1 MARPIP
7 LMNHGLTN
15 RALPHLPPVNPLI
28 TNSSTT
34 SSTTSTPM
42 TNFPTCESC
51 CAPIRARHTLCQ
63 FHTAIQ
69 RGCPGGI
76 GDDVTPTIRRLE
88 GGKDDHDNDNENKG
102 NDTDLEA
109 QRSEQKRKRVQFV
122 SADTTMPALETPGPD
137 VSSDLIDES
146 PAKRQRLHQ
155 HTESAST
162 SMNILLAIPVP
173 SPAPTAIGDEATT
186 RATTE
191 KGLTLM
197 DVAALAAAA
206 KTRHSTLP
214 TLPTLP
220 LTVASNFSCLRIV
233 LRTRKL
239 GGRFSSFMTM
249 LPKTVR
255 SKAANP

>member
-1 MARPIP
+1 
-7 LMNHGLTN
+7 
-15 RALPHLPPVNPLI
+15 
-28 TNSSTT
+28 
-34 SSTTSTPM
+34 M

-51 CAPIRARHTLCQ
+51 CTPIRARHTLRQ

-69 RGCPGGI
+69 RGCPDGI

-122 SADTTMPALETPGPD
+122 SADTTMPALETPGHD
-137 VSSDLIDES
+137 ASSDLNDES

-173 SPAPTAIGDEATT
+173 SPAPTAIGDESNDAGHDG
-186 RATTE
+186 
-191 KGLTLM
+191 KGADLDGRRGSGSGGEDTPLNPA
-197 DVAALAAAA
+197 DPTDPTDPAAHSCQQLLVLA
-206 KTRHSTLP
+206 HST
-214 TLPTLP
+214 
-220 LTVASNFSCLRIV
+220 A
-233 LRTRKL
+233 
-239 GGRFSSFMTM
+239 
-249 LPKTVR
+249 
-255 SKAANP
+255 